1 MNQLFQQLQPVQQ
14 PVQQPP
20 QQGNMMQ
27 HLQSFIQGFR
37 GDPKQMVQQLMQSG
51 KVSQAQYNQAVQ
63 MANMLTGRRG

>member
-14 PVQQPP
+14 PP

-27 HLQSFIQGFR
+27 QLQSFIQGFR

-51 KVSQAQYNQAVQ
+51 RVSQAQYNQAVQ